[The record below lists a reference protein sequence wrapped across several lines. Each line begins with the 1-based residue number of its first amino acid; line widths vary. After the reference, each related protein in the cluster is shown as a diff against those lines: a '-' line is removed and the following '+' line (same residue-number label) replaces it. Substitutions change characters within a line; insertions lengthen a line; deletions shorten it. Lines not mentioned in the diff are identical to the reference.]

1 MANKFKFTDQNIR
14 KLSPKSARYRVWD
27 TDITCL
33 ILDVMP
39 TGKKVFRAYYRR
51 NGKPA
56 YSTIDHYGSVTLK
69 EARQEALDIRAKAR
83 LGTDPVEE
91 RRQDRIKHK
100 EIKEA
105 EANSQKLIL
114 RTFIEE
120 VYEPDANRRALKS
133 IDATISIITRHFKWL
148 FDRRLDTVNSKE
160 IEDWQTS
167 ETKRGLSPI
176 TINRNLNSLRAVFTL
191 AIEKQLINENPLK
204 KVKNIKAP
212 GNERMRHLSANEETQ
227 LREALRKRNA
237 QLIAHAIEGHIPIY
251 GDHIEPIVLIA
262 LNTGMR
268 RGEIFNLRW
277 EQVNMAS
284 KIITVSAEISK
295 TSKARHINMNNES
308 HRVLEDWSKDKSLS
322 GLVFP
327 SAKTGGQKPLV
338 TIKTAWA
345 KLIESAGI
353 NDFRFHDL
361 RHTFASNLVMRGAP
375 LYMVQKLLGHGSLN
389 MTMRYSHLSP
399 ESTAQA
405 VALLD

>member
-14 KLSPKSARYRVWD
+14 KLSPESARYRVWD
-27 TDITCL
+27 TDVSCL

-39 TGKKVFRAYYRR
+39 TGKKVFRAYFRR

-56 YSTIDHYGSVTLK
+56 YSTIDHYGSITLK
-69 EARQEALDIRAKAR
+69 AARQEALDIRAQTR

-91 RRQDRIKHK
+91 RRQGRIKHK
-100 EIKEA
+100 EMKEA
-105 EANSQKLIL
+105 EANKQKLIL
-114 RTFIEE
+114 KTFIEE

-133 IDATISIITRHFKWL
+133 ISTTISIITRHFKWL
-148 FDRRLDTVNSKE
+148 FDRQLDSITTDE
-160 IEDWQTS
+160 IEEWQTS

-176 TINRNLNSLRAVFTL
+176 TINRNLNSLRAVFSL
-191 AIEKQLINENPLK
+191 ALEKEMINENPLK

-212 GNERMRHLSANEETQ
+212 DNERMRHLSAKEETQ
-227 LREALRKRNA
+227 LRDALRKRNA
-237 QLIAHAIEGHIPIY
+237 QLLIHFVTDHTPIY
-251 GDHIEPIVLIA
+251 GDHIEPITLIA

-277 EQVNMAS
+277 EQVNMDS
-284 KIITVSAEISK
+284 KIITVAAETSK

-308 HRVLEDWSKDKSLS
+308 HRVLEDWGKDKPQT
-322 GLVFP
+322 GLLFP
-327 SAKTGGQKPLV
+327 STKSGGQKPLV
-338 TIKTAWA
+338 TIKTAWG
-345 KLIESAGI
+345 KLVESAEI

-375 LYMVQKLLGHGSLN
+375 LYMVQKLLGHSSLS